1 MDQQIT
7 LSTGQAAI
15 IALWIALVEA
25 RALGYSTLMLR
36 FTPMMTGLV
45 VGIVLNNVPAAM
57 TVTAAIQ
64 LIYMGLIAPGGTMP
78 SEPAVATAIAV
89 PVAVLGNLSP
99 EAAIAVAVPI
109 GLLGSY
115 LYNFRFFVNTF
126 VIRLANKYVEQL
138 HERGITF
145 AIVILP
151 IIVSLVIF
159 FPTIFIALYKGTP
172 LIASLVKSVSAG
184 KIFHMLSTIGGG
196 LPALGI
202 ALTLTVIG
210 KRKFIAFFLLA
221 YFMAIILKPLNVNTV
236 TYAVLGGITAYLY
249 VTLTNNPQQIEQ

>member
-7 LSTGQAAI
+7 LSAGQAAL
-15 IALWIALVEA
+15 IALWVAIVEA

-36 FTPMMTGLV
+36 FTPMMTGLI
-45 VGIVLNNVPAAM
+45 VGIVLHNIPTAM

-89 PVAVLGNLSP
+89 PVAILAKLSP

-115 LYNFRFFVNTF
+115 LYTFRFFINTF
-126 VIRLANKYVEQL
+126 VVRLANKFADQL
-138 HERGITF
+138 NERGITF
-145 AIVILP
+145 SIVVLP

-172 LIASLVKSVSAG
+172 LIAALVETVSAG
-184 KIFHMLSTIGGG
+184 KVFHMLSVIGGG

-210 KRKFIAFFLLA
+210 KRKFVVFFLLA
-221 YFMAIILKPLNVNTV
+221 YFMTVILKPLNVNTV
-236 TYAVLGGITAYLY
+236 TYAVLGGIIAYLY
-249 VTLTNNPQQIEQ
+249 VMLASPQQVEE